1 MRQLVQGKFIVFTI
15 NFAARLGYYCP
26 PSELAIPA
34 IRNLGAHDLGDR
46 NQTMNTKTLTLFGI
60 LTTMLFSTSVFAA
73 SGWKID
79 EEASKALVVFQEE
92 ISGSEIFLDQA
103 AGYLIFPKVYKAG
116 IGIGAESGEGAL
128 RVGGTT
134 VDFYRTTSGS
144 IGFQLGAQARSIIVV
159 FMTKEALDKFR
170 NASGWKVGVDGS
182 VALIDIGAGKAID
195 THNIKD
201 PVVGFVFGSKGLMYN
216 LTLEGSK
223 FSKLDKS
230 EPAEEPASE

>member
-1 MRQLVQGKFIVFTI
+1 MRAILSVG
-15 NFAARLGYYCP
+15 ARH
-26 PSELAIPA
+26 A
-34 IRNLGAHDLGDR
+34 GDW
-46 NQTMNTKTLTLFGI
+46 NQIMNTKTLTLCGI
-60 LTTMLFSTSVFAA
+60 LTTMLFSSSAIAA
-73 SGWKID
+73 AGWKID
-79 EEASKALVVFQEE
+79 EEANKSLVVFQEE
-92 ISGSEIFLDQA
+92 ISGSKVFLDQA
-103 AGYLIFPKVYKAG
+103 AGYLIFPKVYKVG
-116 IGIGAESGEGAL
+116 IGVGAESGEGAL

-134 VDFYRTTSGS
+134 VDYYRTTSGS
-144 IGFQLGAQARSIIVV
+144 IGFQLGAQAKSIIVV
-159 FMTKEALDKFR
+159 FMTKESLDKFR

-230 EPAEEPASE
+230 ESAAEPAAE